1 MKRLLLTVLV
11 VLGLLG
17 TLAWWFF
24 GRRGSVRPGTDGAVA
39 VRSGPER
46 VALPYPI
53 YFPGR
58 DGLLHAET
66 RSLSV
71 VRGDLATVAEAVTQ
85 SVLSGPE
92 DDDHFRPW
100 PEDTVLLGVV
110 LTPSGTAYIDL
121 GAEGEPDPPAVGS
134 RQEAAMIYSL
144 VDSVT
149 LAELEIKNVVL
160 LWNGEQRASF
170 GGHLDTS
177 RPLEA
182 RTDLLARRPDA
193 P

>member
-1 MKRLLLTVLV
+1 MKRLLLTLLV
-11 VLGLLG
+11 VAVLLG
-17 TLAWWFF
+17 VLAWWFL
-24 GRRGSVRPGTDGAVA
+24 GRRSGPRPGEDGAVA
-39 VRSGPER
+39 ARPGPER

-71 VRGDLATVAEAVTQ
+71 VRGDLVTVVEAVTQ
-85 SVLSGPE
+85 SLLSGPE
-92 DDDHFRPW
+92 DDGHFRPW

-110 LTPSGTAYIDL
+110 VTASGTAYIDL

-170 GGHLDTS
+170 AGHLDTS

-182 RTDLLARRPDA
+182 RTDLVARRPEV